1 MASRIL
7 KAVPALDGPIGEIDA
22 LISQLDDGEEKKE
35 CLRAL
40 GNVMGTLAEYF
51 FFRIVWQ
58 YPELDPEADS

>member
-7 KAVPALDGPIGEIDA
+7 KAGLALDGPIGELDS
-22 LISQLDDGEEKKE
+22 LISQLEDGEEKTE

-40 GNVMGTLAEYF
+40 GNVMGILAEHF

-58 YPELDPEADS
+58 YPDLDPEADR

>member
-7 KAVPALDGPIGEIDA
+7 KAVLALDGPIGQLDG

-40 GNVMGTLAEYF
+40 GNVMGTLAEHF

-58 YPELDPEADS
+58 HPELDPEADS